1 MQRSKTWTCR
11 TGTLTNAST
20 AGRVAYPTFPH
31 VLDEESLA
39 AIATLEKGER
49 AFAERVRPPR
59 QRYLLGLYLKAIQHL
74 GHAHYQPGDLP
85 RQLRLRVARQLRV
98 DDRLANLRKIDKSE
112 KSRVVAEVRGFVS
125 LRPVTR
131 DDKDAMLE
139 WLTENI
145 AAKETDLALLVQA
158 AIERWR
164 DQRVELPPSSEVA
177 NLAKKA
183 LTGADAAVLDQIHRD
198 LDAGD
203 AARLDTILTAEKRRT
218 PLEHFKAPAPMATA
232 NSLAGELKRL
242 EDIQGHLPRGTP
254 LARISRRKV
263 DRLAQLAGRYNA
275 SELRQLRPARRHA
288 LLLCFVVT
296 RHAEMLDTVVDVTI
310 RVWDQ
315 AKASA
320 SGHANEQQQLL
331 AKSYERYHSILREL
345 LAIISA
351 SKSEHELWRGIHTYK
366 SGNEF
371 ETLHEEIKNS
381 PSWNQNYI
389 EKIEDHYTTLRR
401 FLPDLYRLLPVCS
414 TSTDD
419 TLPRAIRFADK
430 HAKPGVK
437 ILPLDGCPTDFLTP
451 PWEGRAVKR
460 QRNTQR
466 IAWVRKVPYELGLVE
481 ATTGGLKSG
490 TLAIKKARRYA
501 PMTDHLLPREEFLA
515 GYGEYAARLG
525 HPADA
530 AEHYEP
536 LRNELA
542 DGLGRFDRQY
552 RTNQRTFWIHP
563 DGRLGFSRLPG
574 QSAPRRMKKVARK
587 LAEAL
592 SEVSI
597 LDILLDC
604 HRWTGF
610 LNHFRPAAGRQN
622 MPESER
628 LPQVLGAL
636 YAYGCNCGPTQ
647 AARAIGLSKNQVIY
661 MRRRYMATESL
672 MNAAQALADAYQRT
686 PAARRLGDPG
696 VLMTDSMQVRT
707 LKDSLIARQHH
718 RYRDGKSTLLYQH
731 VTANCV
737 CVFTQALL
745 CNVSEAIHML
755 VGALHCRTGEDP
767 LINICDSAGK
777 SDLVFGLASLLNI
790 ELYPR
795 VRSSNLKIWG
805 PGDSAE
811 YTNIENAITGQIN
824 WSRIDKNWQDM
835 MWILASIEA
844 GTAKPALILER
855 LVAQP
860 KHPASVGFEE
870 LGKLRRSLYLLRYGM
885 DLDVRRFVVPYTSR
899 REHWNK
905 FTREVLAFGDL
916 LREKTLEDQEEVFW
930 FLTVVQNAIV
940 LWNVLALDQAVEKV
954 AVDEEDLAHI
964 LPTMTEHINFVG
976 RFDLDL
982 RRKPPF
988 KLRLAS

>member
-1 MQRSKTWTCR
+1 MQRSKIWTFKTC
-11 TGTLTNAST
+11 TLTNAST

-39 AIATLEKGER
+39 AIATLEDQEKK
-49 AFAERVRPPR
+49 FAEQDKPPR
-59 QRYLLGLYLKAIQHL
+59 RRYLLGLYLKGVQHL
-74 GHAHYQPGDLP
+74 GHGHYQPGDLP
-85 RQLRLRVARQLRV
+85 RQLRQRVAQQLRV
-98 DDRLANLRKIDKSE
+98 GDNLANLKKIDKSE
-112 KSRVVAEVRGFVS
+112 KSRVVAEVRGYVG
-125 LRPVTR
+125 LRPASR
-131 DDKDAMLE
+131 DDKNAMRE
-139 WLTENI
+139 WLTDKI
-145 AAKETDLALLVQA
+145 ASKETDLALLVRA

-164 DQRVELPPSSEVA
+164 NQGVELPSSPEVA

-183 LTGADAAVLDQIHRD
+183 LSGADAAVLDRIHRD
-198 LDAGD
+198 LYAGD
-203 AARLDTILTAEKRRT
+203 AGRLDTLLTTAKRQT
-218 PLEHFKAPAPMATA
+218 PFDRFKTPAPMATP
-232 NSLAGELKRL
+232 NSLAVELKRL
-242 EDIQGHLPRGTP
+242 EDLQGYLPHGAP
-254 LARISRRKV
+254 LAGISRRKV

-275 SELRQLRPARRHA
+275 SELRQLRPARRNA

-296 RHAEMLDTVVDVTI
+296 RHAEMLDTVVDITI
-310 RVWDQ
+310 RVWEQ
-315 AKASA
+315 TKASA
-320 SGHANEQQQLL
+320 KEYSNEQQQAL
-331 AKSYERYHSILREL
+331 AKSYERYQGILREL
-345 LAIISA
+345 LAIIAA
-351 SKSEHELWRGIHTYK
+351 SKSEHELWRSIHTFR

-371 ETLHEEIKNS
+371 ETLYEELKDC
-381 PSWNQNYI
+381 PSWSQTYV
-389 EKIEDHYTTLRR
+389 EKLEDHYTALRR

-419 TLPRAIRFADK
+419 TLPRALRFAEK
-430 HAKPGVK
+430 HTQPGVK
-437 ILPLDGCPTDFLTP
+437 ILPLDGCPTEFLKA

-466 IAWVRKVPYELGLVE
+466 IAWVRKVPYELGLLDE
-481 ATTGGLKSG
+481 TATGLANG
-490 TLAIKKARRYA
+490 TLAVRQARRYA
-501 PMTDHLLPREEFLA
+501 PMTDHLLPREEFLDD
-515 GYGEYAARLG
+515 YKVHAARLG
-525 HPADA
+525 HPAEA
-530 AEHYEP
+530 AAHYDP
-536 LRNELA
+536 LRGELA
-542 DGLGRFDRQY
+542 DGLARFDKQY
-552 RTNQRTFWIHP
+552 QANQRTFWIHA

-574 QSAPRRMKKVARK
+574 QSKPRRMKRITRT
-587 LAEAL
+587 LSEAM

-597 LDILLDC
+597 LDMLLDC
-604 HRWTGF
+604 QRWTGF
-610 LNHFRPAAGRQN
+610 LDCFRPAAGRQN

-628 LPQVLGAL
+628 LPQVLAAL

-661 MRRRYMATESL
+661 MRRRYMAIEAL

-686 PAARRLGDPG
+686 LAARRLGDPG
-696 VLMTDSMQVRT
+696 ILMTDSMQVRT

-795 VRSSNLKIWG
+795 VRSSNLKIWE
-805 PGDSAE
+805 PGENAE
-811 YTNIENAITGQIN
+811 YTNIANAITGKIN
-824 WSRIDKNWQDM
+824 WGRIDKSWQDM
-835 MWILASIEA
+835 LWILASIEA

-860 KHPASVGFEE
+860 KHPASIGFEE
-870 LGKLRRSLYLLRYGM
+870 LGRLMRSLYLLRYGM

-930 FLTVVQNAIV
+930 CLTVVQNAIV
-940 LWNVLALDQAVEKV
+940 LWNALAIEQAIEKV
-954 AVDEEDLAHI
+954 DVDEEDLARI

-988 KLRLAS
+988 KLRLAG